1 MAISYANV
9 ASRMVIGV
17 SRFLN
22 REASA
27 AKASFTEA
35 VRRKVTRQNGAKIRW
50 E

>member
-22 REASA
+22 REASPTE
-27 AKASFTEA
+27 ASFTEA
-35 VRRKVTRQNGAKIRW
+35 VRRKVTRQDGAKTRW